1 MSDVRA
7 LLAGRNLRVN
17 DGAYLERADKPPPVL
32 EEMLRSAQARLAFL
46 VPERSQAFLAQTQAL
61 EAEMRLLDDA
71 ALGPALRQAV
81 HPMRR
86 EGFRDQRLARITDCP

>member
-46 VPERSQAFLAQTQAL
+46 VPERSQGLSGANTGSGSG
-61 EAEMRLLDDA
+61 DA
-71 ALGPALRQAV
+71 SAG
-81 HPMRR
+81 
-86 EGFRDQRLARITDCP
+86 